1 MGTPDKP
8 TLKKSG
14 LLIDDRV
21 QRFMSVEQ
29 MQSVHYLHQKIVL
42 DAAEA
47 QKQKPIFL
55 STSTI
60 CLFVGYLLA
69 SYIRTHIGSFCFS
82 QKHSIDF
89 LKRLPRDLYPSFV
102 KKILCPLFLA
112 LEKDKPW
119 EDSVCFK

>member
-1 MGTPDKP
+1 MRGKKYRNGLKHALAVWAAISQVLRGAPKNTNPRLWGP
-8 TLKKSG
+8 QTNPPLKKSG

-69 SYIRTHIGSFCFS
+69 SYIRTQHTYW
-82 QKHSIDF
+82 
-89 LKRLPRDLYPSFV
+89 LL
-102 KKILCPLFLA
+102 LF
-112 LEKDKPW
+112 
-119 EDSVCFK
+119 